1 MTSYIYLDRIRLFS
15 YHGVGEQ
22 ETLVG
27 NEFTVNLRLKVD
39 IGRAM
44 QTDDVTDT
52 VSYADVYEAVKTEMA
67 IPSRLLEHV
76 AGRIVNRLFRDFPT
90 IENIELS
97 IEKRNPPMGADV
109 KAAGIEICIE
119 RSQNNEMFFC
129 SKSPERY

>member
-1 MTSYIYLDRIRLFS
+1 MTSYIFLDRIRFFS

-27 NEFTVNLRLKVD
+27 NEFTVSLRLKVD

-52 VSYADVYEAVKTEMA
+52 VSYADIYEAVKAEMA
-67 IPSRLLEHV
+67 IPSRLLEHI
-76 AGRIVNRLFRDFPT
+76 AGRIVNRLFRDFPA
-90 IENIELS
+90 IGNIELK

-109 KAAGIEICIE
+109 KAAGIEVCIE
-119 RSQNNEMFFC
+119 
-129 SKSPERY
+129 KSIDYE

>member
-1 MTSYIYLDRIRLFS
+1 MTSYIFLDRIRFFS

-27 NEFTVNLRLKVD
+27 NEFTVSLRLKVD

-52 VSYADVYEAVKTEMA
+52 VSYADIYEAVKAEMA

-76 AGRIVNRLFRDFPT
+76 AGRIVNRLFRDFPA
-90 IENIELS
+90 IGNIELK

-109 KAAGIEICIE
+109 KAAGIEVCIE
-119 RSQNNEMFFC
+119 
-129 SKSPERY
+129 KSIDYE